1 MTEIISC
8 DITSQLAQNELLIFA
23 KKFNAQM
30 LTLLPSSGGEEDRVL
45 NAVLYALKAGGKR
58 IRPFLIYQS
67 GLLFDVDEKTSF
79 RVAAAVEYVHTY
91 SLIHDD
97 LPAMDNDDFR
107 RGKPSAH
114 KKFDEATAMLA
125 GDALLTLYAEILA
138 DPMTHKDP
146 EIRLN
151 LITALS
157 QALGLGGMVGGQM
170 LDIAAEKAQLCQ
182 EDIIL
187 MQKMK
192 TGALIEF
199 SCESGA
205 ISANVTDVR
214 RSRLKIYAQNIGLAF
229 QVADDLLDFRGDA
242 EVLGKTAGKDAKA
255 GKATLVS
262 LLGGKAA
269 KNFADQLIHDAI
281 NALDVFDEKADI
293 LRSLALF
300 VIKRTA

>member
-1 MTEIISC
+1 MTETIFF
-8 DITSQLAQNELLIFA
+8 DITSELARNELLIFA
-23 KKFNAQM
+23 KKFNAQI

-67 GLLFDVDEKTSF
+67 GLLFDVDEETSF
-79 RVAAAVEYVHTY
+79 RVAVAVEYVHTY

-97 LPAMDNDDFR
+97 LPSMDDDDFR
-107 RGKPSAH
+107 RGMPSVH
-114 KKFDEATAMLA
+114 KKFDEATAILA
-125 GDALLTLYAEILA
+125 GDALLTLHSEILA
-138 DPMTHKDP
+138 APSTHKNP
-146 EIRLN
+146 EVRLN

-157 QALGLGGMVGGQM
+157 HALGLRGMVGGQM
-170 LDIAAEKAQLCQ
+170 LDIAAEKMELCQ

-205 ISANVTDVR
+205 ISANVTDER

-229 QVADDLLDFRGDA
+229 QVADDLLDFRGDSEA
-242 EVLGKTAGKDAKA
+242 LGKAAGKDVKA

-262 LLGGKAA
+262 LLGEKAA

-281 NALDVFDEKADI
+281 NALDIFDEKADV